1 MDDLGRQYGQLNLQ
15 GRSDRIN
22 QLAHITLLD
31 GKNDTYVGLNAGASR
46 PLVGGNNTY
55 VGAYSGANAISEAST
70 FLGYAAGRR
79 AQRIKESTF
88 FGFKSGEVSDR
99 VQSSVCV
106 GAYSGRKMTRA
117 NNNTIVGYQAG
128 AELTSGSRNVALGSY
143 AAFHQFNGHDNVCIG
158 HRSGYKNEIGANN
171 CFVGTNSGFSAYAG
185 YDNVCMGV
193 GSGENLLTGTK
204 NVLVGHLSGASIS
217 NASNCIAIGTRSME
231 FFSKGDTNT
240 CLGTQTARRLM
251 GNNNTI
257 LGGYAAGNTEGS
269 FNTIVG
275 SSSVNRRNDWK
286 ILMDSSVV
294 VGEDVVIDV
303 PILTASIT
311 YAGAIQQSA
320 LPSVDPDIYIL
331 LDAGLSANANIL
343 SFMDDL
349 GERTTATGAAA
360 RSNVFYKIDMSP
372 TGDMLLP
379 YERYLRLGGS
389 RSIGS
394 GNGNFQFI
402 QNNGVY
408 RITWDF
414 YSDEVRYSRCP
425 RYEVYAEPGPCP
437 HLHVCT
443 HDEDFMPFDWR
454 YQDYLFSAVDF
465 NISVATSEVVAGV
478 ITVYCTGPQTGMGPG
493 SWVTVWQADDSRLD
507 GTWQLA
513 AGSTDTIFVIDT
525 PFVDLSAATVGYS
538 TEFCRGYPEY
548 AHAVTGI
555 QTTQTGSSLSCQL
568 VLGSSDFAA
577 GHAAVILTDQR
588 ALAVQSLS
596 AAGSTITVTTS
607 APHALV
613 TGDWIRVKNYAAPG
627 ANGTFAISR
636 VSDTVVTYVA
646 HVRVP
651 SGTLAPGV
659 ASSVVQTYPW
669 HGDHAVTQALITLD
683 GPAIVITVPDA
694 QYAGSIPAAGGDA
707 QVYWNYRRQTN
718 DAAYSGNDYY
728 YSSLKIDSKVVFGLC
743 APKSLSNTFFG
754 TIVSALSARVEM
766 DNAAGPQL
774 RVSLDNNTTNVY
786 GAIDL
791 YDPVTADNLFR
802 VLPGTFVPIAV
813 NLATVLS
820 GRAILLTTRELCQ
833 GNSAAVLEI
842 VDAYERMLEATPDVA
857 ERSPEY
863 MHYVNHA
870 LMVPGSQVYL
880 EGSVTPWFNGFFTV
894 EEVSKQG
901 SGTVFSVD
909 VSHLKLADGEYSLGY
924 SAKTYLSRVD
934 FMRYQPDGLR
944 LYRSTDPDFPPG
956 VSVTA
961 NPRRVYAYVK
971 RGHGLEVGQYL
982 SFQGC
987 VDERFHS
994 KKFTVLATPGYDE
1007 TYAPTVDGVPVPRW
1021 NADYAGAG
1029 TDCWL
1034 VFDVDFDVS
1043 AGEVLMD
1050 AVGSQVIM
1058 YAAHFDRDQTYVEI
1072 EGYANSAS
1080 VMQMITPDTADS
1092 LAGVQYSARSDITP
1106 NNILIAGPSVG
1117 DGHQHSGFGSQ
1128 LTMDANIASGVLE
1141 FTDAGYSKAIY
1152 TVGLSTLIAAGGVFA
1167 LPPGNVSLGLNWLGQ
1182 YTLELSKRANLLD
1195 VFVTSTST
1203 TLTTQNVAEVSHVVV
1218 SLEGSVSGDTL
1229 PCDIAGIMA
1238 LPDHSANLSFVHG
1251 VTSNTLDISL
1261 VLEGT
1266 DGNIMNTVTKVLE
1279 LHILDVPPADFSV
1292 STVEYYADAFTTLSN
1307 IGLTATGYYP
1317 GPVISNV
1324 VYLGS
1329 SHTVILEEDRQN
1341 VLIVSLGPNRLIR
1354 GNADVFD
1361 IYSDRVGMRA
1371 MSLSGNLNGWTMTVA
1386 SFPSGAMP
1394 GLHPVG
1400 NLALDVTG
1408 IVRASETL
1416 MVQANYYGALLQP
1429 VLFVSPGTGTAL
1441 DKRLFVGPEK
1451 PAFLVR
1457 ANASQV
1463 DVFGNLNVLE
1473 YDSVYSGP
1481 AANVALV
1488 DQDWT
1493 TTFPYYLN
1501 TWGVATASAPYRPEV
1516 QGSGTYV
1523 LFEDD
1528 QYVSWPSLS
1537 WPLATNG
1544 GVAFLMYVYFE
1555 PTPAIGWH
1563 VASFSEGT
1571 AGIKIYGDVY
1581 TRDIVVEYDE
1591 SILITAPLALAPGTW
1606 QLVGITLDAQHAR
1619 IWVDGAETVK
1629 ETQFSVTLQDF
1640 TTSLNFV
1647 GGYPAYPGYASTHMR
1662 LREFRAYARGLS
1674 ETEFEDALRSFQ
1686 KKFRGRAGARVT
1698 ANAITLGG
1706 VDLGT
1711 TLANLQSQI
1720 GGTLTPSRALVS
1732 NATGVITS
1740 STVKSSTLAYLDV
1753 TSSVQT
1759 QLDNATGNITTLQGR
1774 VGPAYT
1780 ASRVLVSNATGVIA
1794 NSTVTSTTLA
1804 YLDASSSVQT
1814 QLDGKL
1820 SRAVDAWNTSSDNNN
1835 RYYFAS
1841 SNRTYWSSL
1850 NGFEW
1855 RYNTSTTIGSLDA
1868 SGNFAVPGN
1877 MTAYS
1882 SDKRLK
1888 ANMRPICASA
1898 LDAVCSLNGVR
1909 FEWTND
1915 APEAM
1920 RGATDVSLLAQD
1932 VLQVLPEA
1940 VAPAPFDTDRETG
1953 ESLSGERYLTLK
1965 MHHQLTALL
1974 VEAIKELRAEIKEL
1988 RGL

>member
-70 FLGYAAGRR
+70 FLGYASGRR
-79 AQRIKESTF
+79 AQRIKESAF
-88 FGFKSGEVSDR
+88 FGFKSGEVADR

-275 SSSVNRRNDWK
+275 SSSINRRNDWK

-303 PILTASIT
+303 PILTANIAYS
-311 YAGAIQQSA
+311 GAIQQSA
-320 LPSVDPDIYIL
+320 LPSVDPDIYIV

-343 SFMDDL
+343 GFMDDM
-349 GERTTATGAAA
+349 GERTTSVGAAT

-372 TGDMLLP
+372 TGDILLP

-389 RSIGS
+389 WTADM
-394 GNGNFQFI
+394 GNNNFQFI

-478 ITVYCTGPQTGMGPG
+478 ITVYCAGPQTGMGPG

-513 AGSTDTIFVIDT
+513 AGSTDTVFIIDT

-548 AHAVTGI
+548 AHAVSAI
-555 QTTQTGSSLSCQL
+555 QTTQTGNDLSCQL

-607 APHALV
+607 QPHALV

-636 VSDTVVTYVA
+636 VSDTAVTYVA
-646 HVRVP
+646 HVQVP

-669 HGDHAVTQALITLD
+669 HGDHAVIQALITLD

-694 QYAGSIPAAGGDA
+694 QYAGSVPAAGGGT

-728 YSSLKIDSKVVFGLC
+728 YSNLKIDSKVVFGLC
-743 APKSLSNTFFG
+743 APKSVSTFFG

-766 DNAAGPQL
+766 DNAGGPQL
-774 RVSLDNNTTNVY
+774 RVSLDGSTTNVY
-786 GAIDL
+786 GSIEL

-820 GRAILLTTRELCQ
+820 GRAVLLTTHQLCQ
-833 GNSAAVLEI
+833 GNSAEILEI
-842 VDAYERMLEATPDVA
+842 VDAYERMLESTPDVA

-880 EGSVTPWFNGFFTV
+880 EGSITPWFNGFFTV
-894 EEVSKQG
+894 EEVSEQG
-901 SGTVFSVD
+901 GGTVFSVD

-924 SAKTYLSRVD
+924 AAKTYLSRVD

-987 VDERFHS
+987 VDERFHD

-1007 TYAPTVDGVPVPRW
+1007 TYAPTVDDVPVPRW
-1021 NADYAGAG
+1021 NADYTGAG

-1034 VFDVDFDVS
+1034 VFDIDFDVS

-1050 AVGSQVIM
+1050 VVGSQVIM
-1058 YAAHFDRDQTYVEI
+1058 YTSHFDRDQTYVEI

-1080 VMQMITPDTADS
+1080 SMQMITPDNDS
-1092 LAGVQYSARSDITP
+1092 SIAGVQYSARSDITP

-1152 TVGLSTLIAAGGVFA
+1152 TVGLSTLIAAGGVFE
-1167 LPPGNVSLGLNWLGQ
+1167 LPAGNVSLGLNWLGQ

-1203 TLTTQNVAEVSHVVV
+1203 TLTTQNVAEVSHAVV

-1238 LPDHSANLSFVHG
+1238 LPDHSANLSFAHSL
-1251 VTSNTLDISL
+1251 TSNTLDISL

-1266 DGNIMNTVTKVLE
+1266 DGNIMNTVTKVLG
-1279 LHILDVPPADFSV
+1279 LHILDVPPADFGA
-1292 STVEYYADAFTTLSN
+1292 STVEYYANAFTTLSN
-1307 IGLTATGYYP
+1307 IGLSATGYYP

-1361 IYSDRVGMRA
+1361 IYSNRVGMRA

-1429 VLFVSPGTGTAL
+1429 ALFVSPGTGTAL

-1451 PAFLVR
+1451 PALLVR

-1473 YDSVYSGP
+1473 YDGVYSGP
-1481 AANVALV
+1481 AANVSLV
-1488 DQDWT
+1488 YQDWT
-1493 TTFPYYLN
+1493 TTFPYYLD

-1537 WPLATNG
+1537 WPLDTNG

-1555 PTPAIGWH
+1555 PNPAIGWH

-1571 AGIKIYGDVY
+1571 SGIKIYGDVS
-1581 TRDIVVEYDE
+1581 TRDIVVEYDD

-1662 LREFRAYARGLS
+1662 LREFRAYARALT
-1674 ETEFEDALRSFQ
+1674 ETEFEQALRSFQ
-1686 KKFRGRAGARVT
+1686 KKFRGRVGARVT

-1711 TLANLQSQI
+1711 ALANLQSQI

-1740 STVKSSTLAYLDV
+1740 SAVKSSTLDYLDV

-1780 ASRVLVSNATGVIA
+1780 PSRVLVSNATGVIA
-1794 NSTVTSTTLA
+1794 NSAVTSTTLA

-1850 NGFEW
+1850 GGFEW
-1855 RYNTSTTIGSLDA
+1855 RYNTSTTIGSLDT

-1888 ANMRPICASA
+1888 ANMRPICESA
-1898 LDAVCSLNGVR
+1898 LDAVCALNGVR

-1940 VAPAPFDTDRETG
+1940 VAPAPFDIDPATG
-1953 ESLSGERYLTLK
+1953 ESLSGERYLTLR